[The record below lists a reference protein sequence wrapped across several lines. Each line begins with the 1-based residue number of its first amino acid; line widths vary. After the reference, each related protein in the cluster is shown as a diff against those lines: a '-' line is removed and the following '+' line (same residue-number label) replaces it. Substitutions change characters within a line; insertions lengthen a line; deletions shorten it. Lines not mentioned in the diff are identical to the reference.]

1 MVATITLSSIVKQLA
16 SDYPEYQ
23 FQAGDVFS
31 WSHRSRTIT
40 YINEAYQ
47 LLPPSC
53 STKLPTPSWAI
64 ITILVTSTSS
74 PWSAKPGS

>member
-40 YINEAYQ
+40 YINEASPAATAQ
-47 LLPPSC
+47 LLHE
-53 STKLPTPSWAI
+53 TAHAI
-64 ITILVTSTSS
+64 L
-74 PWSAKPGS
+74 GHHH